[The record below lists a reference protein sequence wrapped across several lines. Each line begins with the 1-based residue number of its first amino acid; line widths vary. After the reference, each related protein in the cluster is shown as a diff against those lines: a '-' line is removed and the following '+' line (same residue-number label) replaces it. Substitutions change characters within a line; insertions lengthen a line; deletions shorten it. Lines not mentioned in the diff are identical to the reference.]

1 MTLIEWISYF
11 IIGIS
16 WVLVVGSL
24 GGDFRALDK
33 KNRIENFKIFFIVM
47 IVTAI
52 CALLLYFIDLLAV

>member
-16 WVLVVGSL
+16 WVLVIGSL
-24 GGDFRALDK
+24 GRALDK

-47 IVTAI
+47 LVTAI

>member
-24 GGDFRALDK
+24 ERALDK

-47 IVTAI
+47 LVTAI

>member
-24 GGDFRALDK
+24 GRALDK

>member
-24 GGDFRALDK
+24 GRALDK
-33 KNRIENFKIFFIVM
+33 KNRIANFKIFFKAM

>member
-24 GGDFRALDK
+24 GRALDK
-33 KNRIENFKIFFIVM
+33 KNRIENFKIFFIGM

>member
-16 WVLVVGSL
+16 WVLYVGSL
-24 GGDFRALDK
+24 DRALDK
-33 KNRIENFKIFFIVM
+33 KNRIANFKIFFKAM

>member
-24 GGDFRALDK
+24 GRALDK

-47 IVTAI
+47 LVTAI